1 MTPPADDALLRF
13 YRLEGRD
20 ARGRTLS
27 DVWAW
32 DDARLESVH
41 DYIQRLFPL
50 PEPSAFNPAA
60 PILTEATVEAFRADP
75 HLQQR
80 LLRSL
85 ATMLDFYGLALA
97 AGAGGAPRIEPAV
110 AFAAK
115 SRGWLHPGNHNH
127 LRLTRILTSLR
138 LLGLEDHARALYA
151 CLAAIARDHPHAV
164 SATTL
169 AYWRNAAASS
179 DDPGRG

>member
-1 MTPPADDALLRF
+1 MTSPADDALLRF

-20 ARGRTLS
+20 ARGRSLS
-27 DVWAW
+27 DIWAW

-41 DYIQRLFPL
+41 DYIQWLFPL

-60 PILTEATVEAFRADP
+60 PILTEAAVEAFRADP
-75 HLQQR
+75 HLGQR

-85 ATMLDFYGLALA
+85 TTMLDFYGFALA
-97 AGAGGAPRIEPAV
+97 AGSGGAPRIEPAA

-115 SRGWLHPGNHNH
+115 CRGWLHPGNHNH

-138 LLGLEDHARALYA
+138 LLGLEAHARALYV
-151 CLAAIARDHPHAV
+151 CLADVARDHPHAV
-164 SATTL
+164 SAATL
-169 AYWRNAAASS
+169 AFWQRAVS
-179 DDPGRG
+179 

>member
-1 MTPPADDALLRF
+1 MTPPVEDALLRF

-20 ARGRTLS
+20 ARGRTLG
-27 DVWAW
+27 DIWAW
-32 DDARLESVH
+32 DDERLESVH
-41 DYIQRLFPL
+41 DYIQWLFPL

-60 PILTEATVEAFRADP
+60 PILTEAAVAAFRADP

-85 ATMLDFYGLALA
+85 ATMLAFYGLALS
-97 AGAGGAPRIEPAV
+97 AGSGGAPRIQPAA

-127 LRLTRILTSLR
+127 LRMTRILTSLR
-138 LLGLEDHARALYA
+138 LLGLGDHARAFYA
-151 CLAAIARDHPHAV
+151 CLIDVARDHPHAV
-164 SATTL
+164 SETTL
-169 AYWRNAAASS
+169 AYWQRAAS
-179 DDPGRG
+179 